1 MGVLPLVV
9 VVVLFLAM
17 VCSFLGLDRVVVVVV
32 VVVFPLA
39 ASTGL

>member
-17 VCSFLGLDRVVVVVV
+17 VSSFLGLHRVVVV